1 MTTLRQLI
9 AGGVGGIWETTKD
22 ATVHDA
28 LELMAE
34 KNIGSLLVRDNG
46 RLIGIITERHF
57 ARKVFLAG
65 LTSPSTKIGDV
76 MLTELIV
83 GQPDQNVD
91 DALALMASQGFRHL
105 PVCDGDEVLGMVTM
119 TDLVRSL
126 VGEREYTIEQL
137 QKYVYH

>member
-1 MTTLRQLI
+1 
-9 AGGVGGIWETTKD
+9 
-22 ATVHDA
+22 
-28 LELMAE
+28 
-34 KNIGSLLVRDNG
+34 
-46 RLIGIITERHF
+46 
-57 ARKVFLAG
+57 
-65 LTSPSTKIGDV
+65 
-76 MLTELIV
+76 MLTKLIV

-137 QKYVYH
+137 QKYVYR